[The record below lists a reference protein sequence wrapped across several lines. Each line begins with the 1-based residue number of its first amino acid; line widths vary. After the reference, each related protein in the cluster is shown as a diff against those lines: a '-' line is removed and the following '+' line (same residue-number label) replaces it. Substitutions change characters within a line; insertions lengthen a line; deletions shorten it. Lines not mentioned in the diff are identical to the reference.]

1 MSREILPPRAEGAK
15 IRLASSP
22 LHRACRLRCDVRSVE
37 LPCGRSWEAGFQ
49 MLVSLLYRM
58 VLQNGPEPL
67 RARRQARRSEPFTAR
82 TVLRGLRKRE
92 TRRSI
97 SEAQQAKRK
106 QPACVRVS
114 TIVLFE
120 TRGL

>member
-1 MSREILPPRAEGAK
+1 MSREILPPRAEGGRKFAWHPAPS
-15 IRLASSP
+15 IALADYV
-22 LHRACRLRCDVRSVE
+22 ATFRSVE
-37 LPCGRSWEAGFQ
+37 LPCRSWEAGFQ

-58 VLQNGPEPL
+58 VLQNGPEPS

-82 TVLRGLRKRE
+82 TVLRGWRKRE

-120 TRGL
+120 TR

>member
-1 MSREILPPRAEGAK
+1 MSREILPPRAEGGRKFAWHPAPPS
-15 IRLASSP
+15 RLPITLRPSVP
-22 LHRACRLRCDVRSVE
+22 LNCRAHHGKPVSRCSFPSYTGWFFRT
-37 LPCGRSWEAGFQ
+37 
-49 MLVSLLYRM
+49 
-58 VLQNGPEPL
+58 GPEPL
-67 RARRQARRSEPFTAR
+67 RARRHARRSEPFTAR

-97 SEAQQAKRK
+97 SEAQQAKRSN
-106 QPACVRVS
+106 ARVRLS